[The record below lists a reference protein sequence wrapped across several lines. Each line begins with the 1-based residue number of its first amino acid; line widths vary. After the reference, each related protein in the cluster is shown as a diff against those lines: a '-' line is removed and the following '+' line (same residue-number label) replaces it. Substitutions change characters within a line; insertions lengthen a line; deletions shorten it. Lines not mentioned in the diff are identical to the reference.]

1 MIASISPL
9 NLVGPDLI
17 QRILEVGVKGGNDAG
32 ERFKAVILCSLA
44 QKQRTGIG
52 ADRKGEPYDGRQPD
66 ILGAAFDRTDE

>member
-9 NLVGPDLI
+9 NLAGPDLI
-17 QRILEVGVKGGNDAG
+17 QRALEVGVKGANDASQ
-32 ERFKAVILCSLA
+32 RFKAIIPCSLA

-52 ADRKGEPYDGRQPD
+52 ADRKGEPYHGRQPD